1 MDTQIDRP
9 SRALIW
15 AVEMFGDIALDRR
28 ERVLRFVEEAIELAE
43 AMSLTSAELQ
53 RIMVRV
59 FNRPSGNVARE
70 LGQCQV
76 TLECLAKAIG
86 IDLDAEATKEFQRV
100 HGIPKDEWERRHA
113 AKVAIGIAKA

>member
-9 SRALIW
+9 GRALIW

-28 ERVLRFVEEAIELAE
+28 ERVMRFVEEAIELAE
-43 AMSLTSAELQ
+43 AMSLTSSELQ
-53 RIMVRV
+53 AIMVRV
-59 FNRPSGNVARE
+59 YNRPSGNVARE

-76 TLECLAKAIG
+76 TLECLARAIG
-86 IDLDAEATKEFQRV
+86 VDLEDEATKEFHRIQS
-100 HGIPKDEWERRHA
+100 IPKAEWERRHA